1 VSVTASLEARAGRL
15 PAALAGAVAAGVS
28 LGVAEFVTGIA
39 GEGPSLVSSIGTEF
53 IDRFAGSLKDLAV
66 SLFGT
71 NDKPALVVGIVV
83 VSIALG
89 AVFGIVASRRFWLGA
104 AGFVVFGL
112 VGVWAYR
119 RDPFGSTGTAVVAAA
134 IGIASGIAALWYLL
148 HLARTTAG
156 PAPAIDDG
164 VAAPDG
170 TVVPSPTAPA
180 GGAPRRTFIVGAVTL
195 GAGAAASAALG
206 RRLRPTNPAERARE
220 VVTIP
225 RPARANPAPV
235 GQPFSVP
242 GLSPYVTPNDEFY
255 RIDTALIVPQID
267 VADWRLDLSGLV
279 DRPFSIDYDELLGLD
294 AVEETVTLQC
304 VSNEIGGSLI
314 GNSVW
319 QGVPLEVLL
328 ERAGVQE
335 GATQIVGRSLDRWT
349 AGFPTEVARD
359 GRVAMVAYAMNG
371 EPLPVTHGFP
381 ARLIVAGL
389 YGYVSATKWLS
400 EIELTTWEDFDGYW
414 ITRGWGKEGP
424 IKTASRIDVPR
435 RSTTVPAGPTA
446 VAGVAW
452 APTRGIQRVELQVD
466 DQEWQQCRLGDAAS
480 ENTWVQWLYEWDAAP
495 GDHVLTVRATDGTG
509 ETQTSEIQAPIP
521 DGATGWH
528 SRRVTVDGAT

>member
-1 VSVTASLEARAGRL
+1 VTASVEARAGRL

-39 GEGPSLVSSIGTEF
+39 GEGPSLVSAIGTEF

-83 VSIALG
+83 VAIALG
-89 AVFGIVASRRFWLGA
+89 AVFGVVASRRFWLGA
-104 AGFVVFGL
+104 AGFVLFGL
-112 VGVWAYR
+112 VGVWAYH
-119 RDPFGSTGTAVVAAA
+119 RDPFGSTGTAVVASVIGVAA
-134 IGIASGIAALWYLL
+134 GIAALWYLL
-148 HLARTTAG
+148 RLAGASEPVRP
-156 PAPAIDDG
+156 PATDDG

-170 TVVPSPTAPA
+170 TIAPA
-180 GGAPRRTFIVGAVTL
+180 PRAPATGTPRRTFIVGAAAL

-206 RRLRPTNPAERARE
+206 RRLRPANPAESARRT
-220 VVTIP
+220 VTIP
-225 RPARANPAPV
+225 RPATANPAPAA
-235 GQPFSVP
+235 QPFSVS
-242 GLSPYVTPNDEFY
+242 GLSPYVTPNDDFY
-255 RIDTALIVPQID
+255 RIDTALIVPQIE
-267 VADWRLDLSGLV
+267 VADWSLRLTGLV
-279 DRPFSIDYDELLGLD
+279 DREFTIDYDELLSLD
-294 AVEETVTLQC
+294 AIEETVTLQC
-304 VSNEIGGSLI
+304 VSNEVGGSLV

-328 ERAGVQE
+328 ERAGVRD
-335 GATQIVGRSLDRWT
+335 GATQIVGRSLDDWT
-349 AGFPTEVARD
+349 AGFPTELARD

-389 YGYVSATKWLS
+389 YGYVSATKWLR

-435 RSTTVPAGPTA
+435 RSTSIPAGPTA

-452 APTRGIQRVELQVD
+452 APPRGVARVELQVD
-466 DQEWQQCRLGDAAS
+466 DEEWQECRLGDVAS
-480 ENTWVQWLYEWDAAP
+480 DNTWVQWLYEWDANP

-509 ETQTSEIQAPIP
+509 ATQTSEIQPPIP

-528 SRRVTVDGAT
+528 SRRVTVDGST

>member
-1 VSVTASLEARAGRL
+1 MTAPVDARADRL
-15 PAALAGAVAAGVS
+15 PAALAGAIAAGVS
-28 LGVAEFVTGIA
+28 LGVAELVTGIA
-39 GEGPSLVSSIGTEF
+39 GEGPSLVSAIGTEF

-66 SLFGT
+66 DLFGT

-83 VSIALG
+83 VAIALG
-89 AVFGIVASRRFWLGA
+89 AVFGIVASWRFWVGA
-104 AGFVVFGL
+104 SGFAIFGL

-119 RDPFGSTGTAVVAAA
+119 RDPFGSTGTAVVASVIGVAA
-134 IGIASGIAALWYLL
+134 GIAALWYLL
-148 HLARTTAG
+148 RLAA
-156 PAPAIDDG
+156 PSEPVAAPAIDDG

-170 TVVPSPTAPA
+170 AIAPA
-180 GGAPRRTFIVGAVTL
+180 PRAPATGTPRRTFIVGAAAL
-195 GAGAAASAALG
+195 GVGAAASAALG
-206 RRLRPTNPAERARE
+206 RRLRPTNPAESARRT
-220 VVTIP
+220 VTIP
-225 RPARANPAPV
+225 RPARATPAPAS
-235 GQPFSVP
+235 QPFAVA
-242 GLSPYVTPNDEFY
+242 GLSPYVTPNDDFY

-267 VADWRLDLSGLV
+267 VADWRLDVSGMV
-279 DRPFSIDYDELLGLD
+279 DHPFSIDYDELLGLD
-294 AVEETVTLQC
+294 SVEETVTLQC
-304 VSNEIGGSLI
+304 VSNEVGGSLV

-328 ERAGVQE
+328 ERAGVQRE
-335 GATQIVGRSLDRWT
+335 ATQIVGRSLDDWT
-349 AGFPTEVARD
+349 AGFPTELARD

-389 YGYVSATKWLS
+389 YGYVSATKWLR

-424 IKTASRIDVPR
+424 IKTASRIDVPG
-435 RSTTVPAGPTA
+435 RSTSVPAGPTA

-452 APTRGIQRVELQVD
+452 APTHGIQRVEVQVD
-466 DQEWQQCRLGDAAS
+466 DQQWQECRLGDVAS
-480 ENTWVQWLYEWDAAP
+480 ENTWVQWLYEWDATP

-528 SRRVTVDGAT
+528 SRRVTVDGST